1 MLPLLSYDALANTS
15 STFSRNYNKNDDDD
29 DDDSRRTITA
39 ASGLHS
45 SRRKSSDD
53 SSSSGSSDTLVDG
66 LSIASI
72 SSCGTF
78 RSEGGDAYKC
88 ARNEFVFRK
97 NVSKNKKTKCSTS
110 ITTDVD
116 VPFKSR

>member
-1 MLPLLSYDALANTS
+1 MLPLLSHDALANTS
-15 STFSRNYNKNDDDD
+15 STSTMSNYNDEN

-45 SRRKSSDD
+45 SRRKSSD

-66 LSIASI
+66 LSI

-78 RSEGGDAYKC
+78 ISEGGDAYKC
-88 ARNEFVFRK
+88 ARNEFIFKK
-97 NVSKNKKTKCSTS
+97 NVSKNKSKCSS
-110 ITTDVD
+110 SLSTDV

>member
-15 STFSRNYNKNDDDD
+15 STSSMTNRNGMDDDD

-45 SRRKSSDD
+45 TRRKSSD

-66 LSIASI
+66 LSI

-78 RSEGGDAYKC
+78 ISEGGDAYKC
-88 ARNEFVFRK
+88 ARNEFIFQK
-97 NVSKNKKTKCSTS
+97 NVSKSKSKCSLS
-110 ITTDVD
+110 IATDAV